1 MNLATLVHH
10 VPGTEPNSRTEAA
23 QKMKE
28 VKDNL
33 RHYPV
38 LDGIDDRLSQYT
50 NLDNSQL
57 TAVHRILT
65 KELSIIQGPP
75 GTGKTFTSVQSL
87 EILLQ
92 SQERGSNPIVVAA
105 QTNHAVD
112 QILMQLTER
121 GYHIIRLGG
130 RTRNE
135 HMKEFSL
142 YNLRR
147 RTFQKSIQK
156 KSDGNFRNSEGAHK
170 RNIASL
176 RSIIEQVCPEGVL
189 DPEQLLEAE
198 IITQEQYDSL
208 AVDDGWVNSLPPDFP
223 TGIVAQWL
231 GPEQLIRKPPTDYKE
246 LHFTAED
253 EDNGEEG
260 IWDEMADAKNYDM
273 ELEDHADEE
282 AERWAIRG
290 TWVPIS
296 HAWTGQANQ
305 GFLTSDLRIRKEMKR
320 PNLWSIDTRFRGAV
334 YRAWQAQLLARRATK
349 FRQGIADSERIANNL
364 KISRWHK
371 DTQIIRNSQVEV
383 IGCTTTGLT
392 KYRGLLAAL
401 QPRTMLVEEAAETRE
416 ANIISAIYPSL
427 QQLILV
433 GDHQQLVPHC
443 DTRGLGEEPYNLRV
457 SLFERLVKLEMPFTM
472 LNMQRRMIPSL
483 RMILNEFY
491 PRLQDHPVVK
501 NPSARLPV
509 PGMATESYFFHHTW
523 SEASD
528 EDMSKFNILEA
539 EMIMGLVHHLRL
551 NGVHDSQVTILTF
564 YRGQRKKIL
573 VEGRRKL
580 FHARPFTNVYTVDS
594 YQGEENDIIILS
606 LVRSN
611 GTDKQ
616 AQVGFLA
623 DQNRGV
629 VSISRARRGFYVF
642 GNMRNLLDASPESRQ
657 MWGKVD
663 RAFRAQG
670 RLGEDSRLPITCQ
683 KHGKT
688 IHLSHPEDWVVNHG
702 GCDQF
707 CQEKLPCGHI
717 CERRCHP

>member
-1 MNLATLVHH
+1 
-10 VPGTEPNSRTEAA
+10 
-23 QKMKE
+23 MKE

-33 RHYPV
+33 LQYPV
-38 LDGIDDRLSQYT
+38 LGGIDDRLSRYT

-75 GTGKTFTSVQSL
+75 GTGKTFTSVQSID
-87 EILLQ
+87 ILLQ
-92 SQERGSNPIVVAA
+92 SQQRGSSPIIVAA

-121 GYHIIRLGG
+121 GYQIVRLGG

-147 RTFQKSIQK
+147 RTFQKAIQRIC
-156 KSDGNFRNSEGAHK
+156 DRNFRNSEVAQRK
-170 RNIASL
+170 NVASL
-176 RSIIEQVCPEGVL
+176 QSIIEQLCPEGVL
-189 DPEQLLEAE
+189 DPDQLLEAD
-198 IITQEQYDSL
+198 IITQEQYNSL
-208 AVDDGWVNSLPPDFP
+208 AVDDGWVNTLPPDFP
-223 TGIVAQWL
+223 VGIIAQWL
-231 GPEQLIRKPPTDYKE
+231 GPEQLIRKPPADYKE
-246 LHFTAED
+246 LNFTAED

-260 IWDEMADAKNYDM
+260 LWDEMEDAKEYGM

-282 AERWAIRG
+282 AESFAIRG

-296 HAWTGQANQ
+296 HAWTGQTGQ
-305 GFLTSDLRIRKEMKR
+305 GFLSNDFRIRKEMKR
-320 PNLWSIDTRFRGAV
+320 PNLWSIDTKFRGAV
-334 YRAWQAQLLARRATK
+334 YRAWQAQLLERRATEL
-349 FRQGIADSERIANNL
+349 RQVIADSKRITDNL
-364 KISRWHK
+364 KISRWYK
-371 DTQIIRNSQVEV
+371 DMHIIRNAQVEV

-416 ANIISAIYPSL
+416 ANIISAIYPTL

-457 SLFERLVKLEMPFTM
+457 SLFERLVKLEMPYTM

-483 RMILNEFY
+483 RMVLNEFY
-491 PRLQDHPVVK
+491 PRLQDHPVVR
-501 NPSARLPV
+501 NPSSRPPI

-539 EMIMGLVHHLRL
+539 EMIMGFVHYLRM
-551 NGVHDSQVTILTF
+551 NGIHDSQVTILTF

-573 VEGRRKL
+573 AEGRRKL
-580 FHARPFTNVYTVDS
+580 FCARPFTNVYTVDS

-611 GTDKQ
+611 DTNKQ
-616 AQVGFLA
+616 PNVGFLA

-629 VSISRARRGFYVF
+629 VSISRARRGFYIF

-657 MWGKVD
+657 MWGKVN
-663 RAFRAQG
+663 RAFKAQG

-683 KHGKT
+683 KHEKT
-688 IHLSHPEDWVVNHG
+688 IHVSHPEDWVMNHG
-702 GCDQF
+702 GCDQP
-707 CQEKLPCGHI
+707 CQEKLSCGHI